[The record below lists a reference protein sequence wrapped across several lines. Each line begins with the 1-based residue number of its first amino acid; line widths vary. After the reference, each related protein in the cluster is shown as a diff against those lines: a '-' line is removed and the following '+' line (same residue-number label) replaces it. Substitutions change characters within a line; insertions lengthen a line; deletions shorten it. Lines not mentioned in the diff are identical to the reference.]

1 MVIIDILYLQ
11 NFPNPFNPTT
21 IIEYELPR
29 AELVSLKIFDIM
41 GREVISLVNKLQNP
55 GQKFVLWDGIN
66 SLGQPVSA
74 GMYIYTIQ
82 VGKFIQSKKMVLIK

>member
-1 MVIIDILYLQ
+1 
-11 NFPNPFNPTT
+11 
-21 IIEYELPR
+21 
-29 AELVSLKIFDIM
+29 M
-41 GREVISLVNKLQNP
+41 GREVISLVNKLQNS

-82 VGKFIQSKKMVLIK
+82 VGKFIQSKKMV